1 MPEKRIRLSALDLK
15 VPVAENVFF
24 HDDGFV
30 QDLNIHFAMKA
41 ASFSVTQR
49 EIEELFENRTILGR
63 MRAFQYRYEKHFFI
77 AYYKN
82 KNEIQQ
88 LQTRGHEETHV
99 LQATG
104 NLGFLQEAMK
114 KRAGLE
120 VDFDRLHGRI
130 KDWYEFNEVSADI
143 GGLFAVHQEFGSE
156 RVINYYQG
164 IAHLFKFFSPAFRVY
179 KDAVNDNLP
188 LLERIARKFLRV

>member
-41 ASFSVTQR
+41 ASYSVTQK

-63 MRAFQYRYEKHFFI
+63 MRAFRYRHETHLYI
-77 AYYKN
+77 AYHQH
-82 KNEIQQ
+82 KNEIQR

-104 NLGFLQEAMK
+104 NLDILQEAMR
-114 KRAGLE
+114 KRAKLQI
-120 VDFDRLHGRI
+120 DFDKLHDKI
-130 KDWYEFNEVSADI
+130 KDWFEFNEVSADI

-156 RVINYYQG
+156 RVIGYYQG
-164 IAHLFKFFSPAFRVY
+164 IAHLFKYFHPAFQTYRM
-179 KDAVNDNLP
+179 AVNNNLP
-188 LLERIARKFLRV
+188 FLERIARRFLRV